1 LKLRSSLPRATYRLQ
16 FHKGFTFDDAV
27 GIVPYLADLGISHV
41 YASPILTA
49 RAGSMHGYDGVD
61 PTAVNPELGGETG
74 FRRLCAALAGRGLG
88 VIADIVPNHLAV
100 GGADNPWW
108 LDVLEKGRDSA
119 FADWFDIDFE
129 GPEPNLQGK
138 VLAPF
143 LGSTYAEALADG
155 SLRLIWDGALSKLAF
170 AYGPHRFPLR
180 PEDYAE
186 VGGAD
191 PAAADLMAWNT
202 PARLHALLERQNFRL
217 ALWSVAGDIINWR
230 RFFDI
235 SELAG
240 LRMENPQTFDA
251 VHAVTLRLYAEG
263 LIDGVRVD
271 HVDGLSDPAAYCRT
285 LRSRFDSLAPQRPP
299 EAATGPAYIVVEKI
313 LAAGESLSEDWGV
326 QGTSG
331 YDFMNQ
337 VSALQHD
344 PAGAVPLTALWT
356 QISGRPASFE
366 AEETAAR
373 VEILTGAFE
382 GQLTAAAR
390 ALRRLAAG
398 KAETRDLTAA
408 ALRRA
413 LIRWITHLRV
423 YRSYATG
430 RAGGP
435 PPGEAIMR
443 AFDAARAEAP
453 AEGAAVDFI
462 AGLPGGADRG
472 PEDATADAVRR
483 LNQLT
488 APVTAKAVEDTA
500 FYRYGRLLSRND
512 VGFEPGRL
520 SMTPRAFLESG
531 VERAARWPHA
541 MLATATH
548 DHKRGEDV
556 RARLAVLSEIPEAW
570 AGAVRSW
577 FAMNAG
583 VRPDGIA
590 PDDEFQLYQTL
601 VGAWPTGLQA
611 DDADG
616 LTAFAARIAAWREKS
631 LREAKLRSSWA
642 RPDAGYEAA
651 SMDFI
656 RALLEPRQSAAFLT
670 ELTRLV
676 GRIAPAGSINAVVQA
691 ALRCL
696 WPGVPDLYQGAELED
711 LSLVDP
717 DNRRPVDY
725 GLRARLLT
733 QGGSTT
739 TPGALKQRTIARL
752 LARRAAD
759 PELFA
764 EGSLEPVAVTGARAD
779 HLLAF
784 RRMFEGRGFVA
795 AVPIRIAGAVD
806 ADGAVSPAWWGDTR
820 YVVGGGTV
828 LVAET
833 LTDTP
838 IAMHPIRADGGN
850 EGSA

>member
-1 LKLRSSLPRATYRLQ
+1 MIPRSSLPRATYRLQ
-16 FHKGFTFDDAV
+16 FHSGFTFDDAV
-27 GIVPYLADLGISHV
+27 AIVPYLANLGISHV

-61 PTAVNPELGGETG
+61 PTTINPELGGEAG
-74 FRRLCAALAGRGLG
+74 FRRLAATLAARGLG
-88 VIADIVPNHLAV
+88 TIVDIVPNHMAV
-100 GGADNPWW
+100 GGADNRWW

-119 FADWFDIDFE
+119 FANWFDIDFD
-129 GPEPNLQGK
+129 GPDPELQGK

-155 SLRLIWDGALSKLAF
+155 SLQLVWDEALAKLAF

-180 PEDYAE
+180 PQDQAE
-186 VGGAD
+186 VGGSD
-191 PAAADLMAWNT
+191 PAAADLGLWNA
-202 PARLHALLERQNFRL
+202 PDRLHALLERQNFRL
-217 ALWSVAGDIINWR
+217 ALWSVAGDVINWR

-240 LRMENPQTFDA
+240 LRMENPATFDA
-251 VHAVTLRLYAEG
+251 VHAVIFRLYAEG

-285 LRSRFDSLAPQRPP
+285 LRARLDALARHRPP
-299 EAATGPAYIVVEKI
+299 EAAVGRAYIIVEKI
-313 LAAGESLSEDWGV
+313 LAAGETLPEDWGV

-344 PAGAVPLTALWT
+344 PDGARLLTAFWT
-356 QISGRPASFE
+356 EISGRAGEFE
-366 AEETAAR
+366 TEEAAAR

-382 GQLTAAAR
+382 GQLTGAAR
-390 ALRRLAAG
+390 ALRSLAAG
-398 KAETRDLTAA
+398 RTSSRDLTTA

-430 RAGGP
+430 QADGP
-435 PPGEAIMR
+435 RPGEAVER
-443 AFDAARAEAP
+443 ALDLACADAP
-453 AEGAAVDFI
+453 AESPAIAFI
-462 AGLPGGADRG
+462 AGVLGGAHGG
-472 PEDATADAVRR
+472 PEAVEAIRR

-512 VGFEPGRL
+512 VGFEPARL
-520 SMTPRAFLESG
+520 SMTPEAFLQSG
-531 VERAARWPHA
+531 SDRAAQWPHA

-556 RARLAVLSEIPEAW
+556 RARLAVLSEVPDGW
-570 AGAVRSW
+570 AAAVRSW
-577 FAMNAG
+577 FAMNAN
-583 VRPDGIA
+583 VRPQGLA

-601 VGAWPTGLQA
+601 VGAWPTGLVA
-611 DDADG
+611 NDTPG
-616 LTAFAARIAAWREKS
+616 LDAFAARIAAWREKS

-651 SMDFI
+651 NRDFI
-656 RALLEPRQSAAFLT
+656 RALLDPQRSAPFLAD
-670 ELTRLV
+670 LTGFV
-676 GRIAPAGSINAVVQA
+676 ARIGPAGTINGIVQA
-691 ALRCL
+691 AVRCL
-696 WPGVPDLYQGAELED
+696 WPGVPDLYQGTELED

-725 GLRARLLT
+725 GRIAGLMRA
-733 QGGSTT
+733 GDA
-739 TPGALKQRTIARL
+739 PGTGKLRTIAHL
-752 LARRAAD
+752 LSVRADD

-764 EGSLEPVAVTGARAD
+764 RGSLEPVEVEGARAG

-784 RRMFEGRGFVA
+784 RRTFAGRGFIA
-795 AVPIRIAGAVD
+795 AFPVRIAA
-806 ADGAVSPAWWGDTR
+806 ALEDGTTLSTAWWGDTR
-820 YVVGGGTV
+820 YAVEGRPV
-828 LVAET
+828 LAADT
-833 LTDTP
+833 LVDMCFALHRFP
-838 IAMHPIRADGGN
+838 ARRGN
-850 EGSA
+850 EDVA